1 MDTAQLIELL
11 HRYDMEVRAAAI
23 AQGNAPPPQIL
34 LMINII
40 ASIPASLMLLPPPN
54 PTETLR
60 RAPARTN
67 AYLLLPRAGA
77 IMLSPVPSSACIEQA
92 GPWRT
97 AAVFEVREDG
107 FLMEDIRTLAR
118 SGRGAAA
125 ASTILHPA

>member
-1 MDTAQLIELL
+1 
-11 HRYDMEVRAAAI
+11 
-23 AQGNAPPPQIL
+23 
-34 LMINII
+34 MINII

-60 RAPARTN
+60 RASARTN

-77 IMLSPVPSSACIEQA
+77 IMISPVPPSACIEQA

-97 AAVFEVREDG
+97 VAVFEVREDG

-118 SGRGAAA
+118 SGRGAAE
-125 ASTILHPA
+125 ASSILHPCLVNPADYT